1 MGKQVLI
8 TGVSR
13 GLGRALA
20 EALIAEGHRVVGCA
34 RRAEAMAALTVQY
47 PDHHFTA
54 VDIGDAAAVQ
64 TWAEVVLSQVGVPD
78 IVINNAGLVNEPAPL
93 WQVPVA
99 EFEAVVTVNL
109 LGTVNVLR
117 SFAPAMIQRGSGLFV
132 NYSSGWG
139 RSTSPE
145 FAPYCATKWAI
156 EGLTQAFAQELP
168 PGMAA
173 VALNPGIIHTDMLET
188 CYGEAAA
195 SFTPIAQWVKAAL
208 PFILNL
214 KPQDNGRSLS
224 VPGSLS

>member
-1 MGKQVLI
+1 MGKQVVI

-20 EALIAEGHRVVGCA
+20 EALIAAGHRVAGCA
-34 RRAEAMAALTVQY
+34 RGAEAVATLAQQY
-47 PDHHFTA
+47 PDQHFTA
-54 VDIGDAAAVQ
+54 VDIGDGAAVQ
-64 TWAEVVLSQVGVPD
+64 TWAEAVLDQVGVPD
-78 IVINNAGLVNEPAPL
+78 LVINNAGLVNEPAPL
-93 WQVPVA
+93 WQVPGA

-117 SFAPAMIQRGSGLFV
+117 SFAPAMIQRGSGIFV

-188 CYGEAAA
+188 CYGEEAAR
-195 SFTPIAQWVKAAL
+195 FTPIAQWVKAAL
-208 PFILNL
+208 PFILSL
-214 KPQDNGRSLS
+214 TPQDNGRALS

>member
-1 MGKQVLI
+1 MGKHLVI

-20 EALIAEGHRVVGCA
+20 QALIAEGHRVSGCA
-34 RRAEAMAALTVQY
+34 RSESAIAELRAAY
-47 PDHHFTA
+47 PQQHFTA
-54 VDIGDAAAVQ
+54 LDIRDDGAVKAWCDAVLD
-64 TWAEVVLSQVGVPD
+64 EVGIPD
-78 IVINNAGLVNEPAPL
+78 IVINNAGLVNTPAPL
-93 WQVPVA
+93 WQVPAA
-99 EFEAVVTVNL
+99 EFEAIVAVNL
-109 LGTVNVLR
+109 IGTVNVLR
-117 SFAPAMIQRGSGLFV
+117 HFAPPMMVRKRGILV

-173 VALNPGIIHTDMLET
+173 VALNPGIVHTDMLEI
-188 CYGEAAA
+188 CYGEEAAQY
-195 SFTPIAQWVKAAL
+195 TPIAAWVKTAM

-214 KPQDNGRSLS
+214 SAQDNGRSLS

>member
-1 MGKQVLI
+1 MGKQVVI

-20 EALIAEGHRVVGCA
+20 EALIAAGHRVAGCA
-34 RRAEAMAALTVQY
+34 RGAEAVATLAQQY
-47 PDHHFTA
+47 PDQHFMA
-54 VDIGDAAAVQ
+54 VDIGDGAAVQ
-64 TWAEVVLSQVGVPD
+64 TWAEAVLDQVGVPD
-78 IVINNAGLVNEPAPL
+78 LVINNAGLVNEPAPL
-93 WQVPVA
+93 WQVPGA

-117 SFAPAMIQRGSGLFV
+117 SFAPAMIQRGSGIFV

-188 CYGEAAA
+188 CYGEEAAR
-195 SFTPIAQWVKAAL
+195 FTPIAQWVKAAL
-208 PFILNL
+208 PFILSL
-214 KPQDNGRSLS
+214 TPQDNGRALS

>member
-1 MGKQVLI
+1 MGKHFVI

-20 EALIAEGHRVVGCA
+20 EALIAEGHRVSGCA
-34 RRAEAMAALTVQY
+34 RNGAVVAALANQY
-47 PDHHFTA
+47 PDQDFTA
-54 VDIGDAAAVQ
+54 VDIGNAAAVE
-64 TWAEVVLSQVGVPD
+64 TWAKQVIEAVGVPD
-78 IVINNAGLVNEPAPL
+78 VVINNAGLVNEPAPL

-109 LGTVNVLR
+109 VGTVNVLR
-117 SFAPAMIQRGSGLFV
+117 SFAPAMIQRGSGIFV

-173 VALNPGIIHTDMLET
+173 VALNPGIIHTEMLET

-195 SFTPIAQWVKAAL
+195 NFTPIAQWVKAAV
-208 PFILNL
+208 PFMVGLQ
-214 KPQDNGRSLS
+214 PQDNGRSLS
-224 VPGSLS
+224 VSGSLS

>member
-1 MGKQVLI
+1 MGKHCVI

-13 GLGRALA
+13 GLGRTLA
-20 EALIAEGHRVVGCA
+20 EALIAEGHRVSGCA
-34 RRAEAMAALTVQY
+34 RKAEVVAQLATQY
-47 PDHHFTA
+47 PDHHFRA
-54 VDIGDAAAVQ
+54 VDIGNAAAVQ
-64 TWAEVVLSQVGVPD
+64 TWAEVILDQVGVPD
-78 IVINNAGLVNEPAPL
+78 FVINNAGLVNEPAPL

-99 EFEAVVTVNL
+99 EFEAVVTVNI

-117 SFAPAMIQRGSGLFV
+117 SFAPAMIQRGSGIFV

-173 VALNPGIIHTDMLET
+173 VALNPGIIHTKMLET
-188 CYGEAAA
+188 CYGDEAAN
-195 SFTPIAQWVKAAL
+195 FTPIAQWVKTAM

-214 KPQDNGRSLS
+214 KPQDNGQSLS

>member
-1 MGKQVLI
+1 MGKHFVI

-20 EALIAEGHRVVGCA
+20 EALIAEGHRVSGCA
-34 RRAEAMAALTVQY
+34 RQAETMAELARQY
-47 PDHHFTA
+47 PDQHFTA

-64 TWAEVVLSQVGVPD
+64 TWAEAVLDQVGVPD
-78 IVINNAGLVNEPAPL
+78 FVINNAGLVNEPAPL

-99 EFEAVVTVNL
+99 EFEAVVTVNI

-117 SFAPAMIQRGSGLFV
+117 SFAPAMIQLGSGIFV

-139 RSTSPE
+139 RGTSPE

-188 CYGEAAA
+188 CYGDEAAN
-195 SFTPIAQWVKAAL
+195 FTPIAQWVKTAL
-208 PFILNL
+208 PFILGL

>member
-1 MGKQVLI
+1 MGKQVVI

-20 EALIAEGHRVVGCA
+20 EALIAAGHRVAGCA
-34 RRAEAMAALTVQY
+34 RGAEAVATLAQQY
-47 PDHHFTA
+47 PDQHFTV
-54 VDIGDAAAVQ
+54 VDIGDGAAVQ
-64 TWAEVVLSQVGVPD
+64 TWAEAVLDQVGVPD
-78 IVINNAGLVNEPAPL
+78 LVINNAGLVNEPAPL
-93 WQVPVA
+93 WQVPGA

-117 SFAPAMIQRGSGLFV
+117 SFAPAMIQRGSGIFV

-188 CYGEAAA
+188 CYGEEAAR
-195 SFTPIAQWVKAAL
+195 FTPIAQWVKAAL
-208 PFILNL
+208 PFILSL
-214 KPQDNGRSLS
+214 TPQDNGRALS

>member
-1 MGKQVLI
+1 MDKHCVI
-8 TGVSR
+8 TGISR

-20 EALIAEGHRVVGCA
+20 AALVAEGHRVSGCA
-34 RRAEAMAALTVQY
+34 RGAEAVAELKAQY
-47 PDHHFTA
+47 PDQHFTA
-54 VDIGDAAAVQ
+54 VDIADAAAVQ
-64 TWAEVVLSQVGVPD
+64 AWAEAVLSQVGVPD
-78 IVINNAGLVNEPAPL
+78 FVINNAGLVNEPAPL

-99 EFEAVVTVNL
+99 EFEAVVTVNI

-117 SFAPAMIQRGSGLFV
+117 SFAPSMIQRGSGIFV

-145 FAPYCATKWAI
+145 FSPYCATKWAI

-168 PGMAA
+168 LGLAA

-188 CYGEAAA
+188 CYGDEAAN
-195 SFTPIAQWVKAAL
+195 FTPIAQWVKTAL
-208 PFILNL
+208 PFILGL

>member
-1 MGKQVLI
+1 MGKQVVI

-20 EALIAEGHRVVGCA
+20 EALIAAGHRVAGCA
-34 RRAEAMAALTVQY
+34 RGAEAVATLAQQY
-47 PDHHFTA
+47 PDQHFTA
-54 VDIGDAAAVQ
+54 VDIGDGAAVQ
-64 TWAEVVLSQVGVPD
+64 TWAEAVLDQVGVPD
-78 IVINNAGLVNEPAPL
+78 LVINNAGLVNEPAPL
-93 WQVPVA
+93 WQVPGA

-117 SFAPAMIQRGSGLFV
+117 SFAPAMIQRGSGIFV

-188 CYGEAAA
+188 CYGEEAAR
-195 SFTPIAQWVKAAL
+195 FTPIAQWVKAAL
-208 PFILNL
+208 PFILSL
-214 KPQDNGRSLS
+214 SPQDNGRALS
-224 VPGSLS
+224 IPGSLS

>member
-1 MGKQVLI
+1 MGNHFVI

-20 EALIAEGHRVVGCA
+20 EALIAEGHRVSGCA
-34 RRAEAMAALTVQY
+34 RKAEVVAQLTTQY
-47 PDHHFTA
+47 PDHHFRA
-54 VDIGDAAAVQ
+54 VDIGDAPAVQ
-64 TWAEVVLSQVGVPD
+64 TWAEAVLDQVGVPD
-78 IVINNAGLVNEPAPL
+78 FVINNAGLVNEPAPL

-99 EFEAVVTVNL
+99 EFEAVVTANI

-117 SFAPAMIQRGSGLFV
+117 NFTPAMIQRGSGIFV

-188 CYGEAAA
+188 CYGEEAA
-195 SFTPIAQWVKAAL
+195 SFTPIAQWVKSAL

-224 VPGSLS
+224 IPGSLS

>member
-1 MGKQVLI
+1 MGKQVVI

-20 EALIAEGHRVVGCA
+20 EALIAAGHRVAGCA
-34 RRAEAMAALTVQY
+34 RGAEAVATLAQQY
-47 PDHHFTA
+47 PDQHFTA
-54 VDIGDAAAVQ
+54 VDIGDGAAVQ
-64 TWAEVVLSQVGVPD
+64 TWAEAVLDQVGVPD
-78 IVINNAGLVNEPAPL
+78 LVINNAGLVNEPAPL

-117 SFAPAMIQRGSGLFV
+117 SFAPAMIQRGSGIFV

-188 CYGEAAA
+188 CYGEEAAR
-195 SFTPIAQWVKAAL
+195 FTPIAQWVKAAL
-208 PFILNL
+208 PFILSL
-214 KPQDNGRSLS
+214 SPQDNGRALS
-224 VPGSLS
+224 IPGSLS

>member
-1 MGKQVLI
+1 MGKQVAI

-20 EALIAEGHRVVGCA
+20 EALIAAGHRVAGCA
-34 RRAEAMAALTVQY
+34 RGAEAVAALAQQY
-47 PDHHFTA
+47 PDQHFTA

-64 TWAEVVLSQVGVPD
+64 TWAEAVLSQVGVPD
-78 IVINNAGLVNEPAPL
+78 LVINNAGLVNAPAPL

-117 SFAPAMIQRGSGLFV
+117 SFAPAMIQRGSGIFV

-188 CYGEAAA
+188 CYGDEAA

-214 KPQDNGRSLS
+214 QPQDNGRSLS
-224 VPGSLS
+224 IPGSLS

>member
-1 MGKQVLI
+1 MGKHLVI

-20 EALIAEGHRVVGCA
+20 EALIAEGHRVSGCA
-34 RRAEAMAALTVQY
+34 RHADAVANLAAQY
-47 PDHHFTA
+47 PNHHFTT
-54 VDIGDAAAVQ
+54 VDVGDAAAVQ
-64 TWAEVVLSQVGVPD
+64 AWASGVLDRMGVPD
-78 IVINNAGLVNEPAPL
+78 LVINNAGLVNQPAPL

-99 EFEAVVTVNL
+99 ELEAVVTVNL
-109 LGTVNVLR
+109 VGTVNVLR
-117 SFAPAMIQRGSGLFV
+117 SFAPPMIERGQGIFV

-168 PGMAA
+168 PGLAA

-188 CYGEAAA
+188 CYGDEAAQ
-195 SFTPIAQWVKAAL
+195 FTPIAQWVKAAV
-208 PFILNL
+208 PFLL
-214 KPQDNGRSLS
+214 GLRPQDNGRSLS